1 MVHYDCAGIY
11 GDEEDET
18 KSCFKSAQNRVC
30 CSMGYGYTYIGT
42 PNFCVKVLWVCELI
56 EVRNFCPTKIDSIQ
70 QKAFRMAVNNLNW
83 LKISED
89 VDRSSEGRR

>member
-11 GDEEDET
+11 RDEDET

-56 EVRNFCPTKIDSIQ
+56 EVRIFCPTKIDSIQ
-70 QKAFRMAVNNLNW
+70 QKAFRMAVNNLNR
-83 LKISED
+83 LEFLED
-89 VDRSSEGRR
+89 VESSSEGRR